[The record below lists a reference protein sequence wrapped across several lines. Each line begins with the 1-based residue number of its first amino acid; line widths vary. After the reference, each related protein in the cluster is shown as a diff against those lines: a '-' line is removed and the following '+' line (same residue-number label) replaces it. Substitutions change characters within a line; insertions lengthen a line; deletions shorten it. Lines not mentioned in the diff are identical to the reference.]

1 LYPGILFGSEAIRS
15 ICVAKKN
22 IFSFLK
28 TPCMAAFVGGLVLGI
43 TAAAVFFGIRANGER
58 ERLRERTVQV
68 DRDLESARRSQ
79 REAQER
85 AGRLAEE
92 LEELAGYAREIE
104 RRAGLIESELGTLA
118 GGIDSALEHS
128 GRIADGLGLA
138 ADSIDESRVLIDEL
152 GTILRGLSPNRG
164 IADSAP

>member
-1 LYPGILFGSEAIRS
+1 MLFIYTSQGVFVRR
-15 ICVAKKN
+15 KN
-22 IFSFLK
+22 IFKFFK
-28 TPCMAAFVGGLVLGI
+28 IPCMAAFVGGLVLGI
-43 TAAAVFFGIRANGER
+43 TAAAVFFGIRTNGER

-92 LEELAGYAREIE
+92 LEELAGYAWEIE
-104 RRAGLIESELGTLA
+104 KRTGLIESGIETLA

-152 GTILRGLSPNRG
+152 GTILRGLSPDRG
-164 IADSAP
+164 IADNAP